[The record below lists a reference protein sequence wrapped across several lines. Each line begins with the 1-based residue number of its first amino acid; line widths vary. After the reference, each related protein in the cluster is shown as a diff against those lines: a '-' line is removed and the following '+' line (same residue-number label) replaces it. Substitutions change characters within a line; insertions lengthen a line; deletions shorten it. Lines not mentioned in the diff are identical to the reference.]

1 MLNLREADVTQTRFY
16 QEVLQIG
23 RLEGEQ
29 QGMQEGI
36 QQGMQEGMQQGMQ
49 EGMHQGEANI
59 VIRLLNRRCGSLT
72 SDQIM
77 KVQSLSLDQLDT
89 LGDALL
95 DFKHLPDLENWF
107 SSNIIEL

>member
-23 RLEGEQ
+23 RREGSKQGIQ
-29 QGMQEGI
+29 QGI
-36 QQGMQEGMQQGMQ
+36 QQGMQRGMQQGVR
-49 EGMHQGEANI
+49 QGEANV
-59 VIRLLNRRCGSLT
+59 VIRQLTRRCGKLT
-72 SDQIM
+72 SSQIK
-77 KVQSLSLDQLDT
+77 KVRSLSLAQLDA

-107 SSNIIEL
+107 SSNNLEL